1 MTDDQSPEQN
11 PGSGRLWTQ
20 PREEDEHTQWLAPR
34 TEVQPPFAF
43 DAEPLTTD
51 DVDGSARPRRLWPL
65 VLLGILIAG
74 LLFAGSAILG
84 SNLLNN
90 AKESAGSAAALPAS
104 PGGVA
109 PDARARAVRS
119 IVADAGPSVV
129 LIRSQDGAG
138 SATGTGFVID
148 TNGTIV
154 TNAHVVEGAS
164 QVQVRFE
171 DAAKPVDAQVL
182 GTDSSS
188 DLAVLRVDA
197 SHTQKLKPLTFADS
211 NSVKVGDLALAI
223 GYPLGLDQTLTQ
235 GIVSAVDGTPIR
247 SPNGFSIDKV
257 IQTDAPINPGN
268 SGGPLLD
275 GAGRVIGIN
284 SQIATVAASGGGNV
298 GIGFAVPSNT
308 VRQVVPRLRA
318 GAAIRRPYLG
328 ITTSESSTGA
338 LGAQVADVISGGP
351 AAAAGIS
358 VGDTVVGVAGQ
369 AIDRPDD
376 VSAAIENRRPGD
388 KVDIKV
394 MRGGDERTV
403 SVTLGTRPENV
414 ATSPTTGP

>member
-1 MTDDQSPEQN
+1 MTDDQSPEQT

-34 TEVQPPFAF
+34 TEIQPTF
-43 DAEPLTTD
+43 DFEHEPPTTD
-51 DVDGSARPRRLWPL
+51 DAPPRRIWPL
-65 VLLGILIAG
+65 VVLGILVAG
-74 LLFAGSAILG
+74 LLFAGSAIVG
-84 SNLLNN
+84 SNLLDN
-90 AKESAGSAAALPAS
+90 AKQSSGSTAALPAS

-109 PDARARAVRS
+109 PDARAKAVRS
-119 IVADAGPSVV
+119 IVASAGPSVV
-129 LIRSQDGAG
+129 LIRSDEGGGAG
-138 SATGTGFVID
+138 ASGTGFVID

-154 TNAHVVEGAS
+154 TNSHVVAGAS
-164 QVQVRFE
+164 RVQVRFE
-171 DAAKPVDAQVL
+171 DKAGSVDAEVL
-182 GTDSSS
+182 GTDLSS

-197 SHTQKLKPLTFADS
+197 SNTQRLEPLRFADS
-211 NSVKVGDLALAI
+211 SSVKVGDIALAI

-235 GIVSAVDGTPIR
+235 GIVSAVDGSVIK

-284 SQIATVAASGGGNV
+284 SQIATAAAGGGNV

-338 LGAQVADVISGGP
+338 LGAQVENVIGGGP
-351 AAAAGIS
+351 AAAAGIT
-358 VGDTVVGVAGQ
+358 VGDTVTGVGGQ
-369 AIDRPDD
+369 KIERPDD

-394 MRGGDERTV
+394 QRGGAERTV

-414 ATSPTTGP
+414 AALPSTGP

>member
-34 TEVQPPFAF
+34 TEVKPSFDFDREPP
-43 DAEPLTTD
+43 TTD
-51 DVDGSARPRRLWPL
+51 DAPPRRLWPL
-65 VLLGILIAG
+65 VLLGGLIAG

-84 SNLLNN
+84 SSLLDN
-90 AKESAGSAAALPAS
+90 AKETAGSTAALPAS

-129 LIRSQDGAG
+129 LIRSESGGSGA
-138 SATGTGFVID
+138 SGTGFVID

-164 QVQVRFE
+164 RVQVRFE
-171 DAAKPVDAQVL
+171 DTAERVQAEVL
-182 GTDSSS
+182 GTDASS

-197 SHTQKLKPLTFADS
+197 SHTQKLKPLRFADS
-211 NSVKVGDLALAI
+211 DSVKIGDIALAI

-235 GIVSAVDGTPIR
+235 GIVSAVDGSPIK

-284 SQIATVAASGGGNV
+284 SQIATVAAAGGGGGNV

-338 LGAQVADVISGGP
+338 LGAQVADVIGGGP
-351 AAAAGIS
+351 AAAAGIA
-358 VGDTVVGVAGQ
+358 VGDTVTGVNGQ
-369 AIDRPDD
+369 AIERPDD

-388 KVDIKV
+388 KVDIKLT
-394 MRGGDERTV
+394 RGGDERTV

-414 ATSPTTGP
+414 AASPSTGP